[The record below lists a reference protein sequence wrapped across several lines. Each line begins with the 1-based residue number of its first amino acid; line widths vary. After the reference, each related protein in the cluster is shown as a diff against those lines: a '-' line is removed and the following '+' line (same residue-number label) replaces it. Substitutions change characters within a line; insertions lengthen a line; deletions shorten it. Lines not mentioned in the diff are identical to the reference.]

1 MINFFVEDVA
11 LKLQHK
17 QVLKS
22 WIKATAAEHG
32 KKIGEINYIFC
43 SDEYLLQINKEY
55 LNHDYYTDIITF
67 DNSESVSVID
77 ADIYISVDRVG
88 ENSKNNLLV
97 DKGSSFENELYR
109 VMIHGILH
117 LLGYK
122 DKSKEEAITMRKL
135 ENDCLKK
142 LII

>member
-17 QVLKS
+17 QVLKN

-32 KKIGEINYIFC
+32 KKIGEINYVFC

-122 DKSKEEAITMRKL
+122 DKSKEEAIAMRKL
-135 ENDCLKK
+135 EDECLKK